1 MIQIYKQ
8 STEYEW
14 RFVLPQ
20 ALDDDAQDAVTVAY
34 DLSQVEDFMELRSQ
48 EFVIE
53 DLSSPDVPSGTFY
66 VLVTLSDGQ
75 ITVESAIK
83 VVLYEPAVY
92 DSIEGVETVEI
103 SDSDGTVDSE
113 SDSTESQLEDG
124 QNADPETSSS

>member
-1 MIQIYKQ
+1 M
-8 STEYEW
+8 
-14 RFVLPQ
+14 
-20 ALDDDAQDAVTVAY
+20 TVAY

-124 QNADPETSSS
+124 